1 MTTKQ
6 AIEELDRCI
15 DNYRRMQQEMQ
26 QEMQRM
32 TEHLNAVHAK
42 LQEATVK
49 LKK

>member
-15 DNYRRMQQEMQ
+15 DNYRRMQ